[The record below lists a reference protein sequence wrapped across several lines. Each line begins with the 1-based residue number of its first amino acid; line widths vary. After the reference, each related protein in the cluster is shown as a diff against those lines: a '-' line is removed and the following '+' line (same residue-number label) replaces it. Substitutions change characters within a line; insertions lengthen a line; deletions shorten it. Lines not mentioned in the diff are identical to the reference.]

1 MFITL
6 IKCIVFPVISG
17 DHLILRIMCCLA
29 SKNVFQTGNFTFLIK
44 YNPYLSTTEEI
55 NILFWMQYK

>member
-6 IKCIVFPVISG
+6 IKCIVFPVTSG
-17 DHLILRIMCCLA
+17 GHLIYRIVCCLT
-29 SKNVFQTGNFTFLIK
+29 SKNVFQTHNFTFLIK

-55 NILFWMQYK
+55 NILFQMQYK